1 MKYPL
6 EHLIDRCIT
15 QLNSG
20 MDLEDVLD
28 QVPDQAD
35 ELRPILAAVAW
46 VRMEI
51 PAPGLARR
59 LEGKQAVMAAAAQRR
74 RETEATQG
82 LINELRAGVAV
93 QDILAR
99 ARPEQR
105 ALVLAAWR
113 MHSTPPPTP
122 NGARV
127 ALGKERLL
135 ALVEGRRR
143 LRERAL
149 AARLSPGK
157 HLKVGLQGF
166 WQGLV
171 APRPQARRAISG
183 AMSMAAFIAALGLGA
198 GRVSGAAADSLPGD
212 PIYSIK
218 RLGESARIFFAFDA
232 DRRAELSDRFADARL
247 REMLALSDEGRDIP
261 AAVLRDWVHEQA
273 NAYGS
278 IRRLPVAQQERLLN
292 GLLQAF
298 GSAEA
303 LEQALGESVD
313 HRLSGMLSWMQAAA
327 APLLDKAAPSP
338 ADGSAALPHV
348 PLPIERPVALDEET
362 EAAPA
367 LKAAVPTAPV
377 SSETAEAAAAP
388 APDFVMPD
396 LVLVDEDEDEQAR
409 PAGQGA
415 STSSDQ
421 PTVEPTDDT
430 QIVQPP
436 VELPTP
442 GDDPQED
449 PGTGGSQEPEPQP

>member
-20 MDLEDVLD
+20 MDLEEVLD

-51 PAPGLARR
+51 PAPALNRR
-59 LEGKQAVMAAAAQRR
+59 LEGKQAIMAAAAQRR

-82 LINELRAGVAV
+82 LINELKAGVPV
-93 QDILAR
+93 QDILGR

-113 MHSTPPPTP
+113 MHSTPPPVP
-122 NGARV
+122 NATRV
-127 ALGKERLL
+127 ALGKERLV
-135 ALVEGRRR
+135 AMAEGRRR

-149 AARLSPGK
+149 AARLSPAK
-157 HLKVGLQGF
+157 HLKVGLLGF
-166 WQGLV
+166 WQGLS
-171 APRPQARRAISG
+171 APRPQARRALSG

-198 GRVSGAAADSLPGD
+198 GRVTGAAADSLPGD

-247 REMLALSDEGRDIP
+247 REMLALSTEGREIP
-261 AAVLRDWVHEQA
+261 AAVLRDWVDSQT
-273 NAYGS
+273 NAYSS
-278 IRRLPVAQQERLLN
+278 IRRLPVAEQERFLS
-292 GLLQAF
+292 GLLRAF

-303 LEQALGESVD
+303 LEQALGGAEEL
-313 HRLSGMLSWMQAAA
+313 RLAGMLSWMDAARQA
-327 APLLDKAAPSP
+327 SP
-338 ADGSAALPHV
+338 EASEDIAGGSSPVLPQV
-348 PLPIERPVALDEET
+348 PLPMDRPVAPDEET
-362 EAAPA
+362 EKAPARLAAPT
-367 LKAAVPTAPV
+367 LPV
-377 SSETAEAAAAP
+377 TPKEAAAEAAP
-388 APDFVMPD
+388 APDFVLPD
-396 LVLVDEDEDEQAR
+396 LALGEEDEDDQAH
-409 PAGQGA
+409 PAGQSGA
-415 STSSDQ
+415 ASDQ

-442 GDDPQED
+442 GDNPQED
-449 PGTGGSQEPEPQP
+449 PGVGSTQEPVQPQP

>member
-20 MDLEDVLD
+20 MDLEEVLE

-35 ELRPILAAVAW
+35 ELRPVLAAVAW

-51 PAPGLARR
+51 PVPAMSRR

-82 LINELRAGVAV
+82 LINELKAGVSV
-93 QDILAR
+93 QDILTR

-113 MHSTPPPTP
+113 VHSTPPPVP
-122 NGARV
+122 NAVRV
-127 ALGKERLL
+127 NLGKGRLMAL
-135 ALVEGRRR
+135 AEGRRR
-143 LRERAL
+143 LREKAL
-149 AARLSPGK
+149 VARLSPAK

-166 WQGLV
+166 WQGLL
-171 APRPQARRAISG
+171 APRPQARRALSG
-183 AMSMAAFIAALGLGA
+183 AMSMAAFVAALGLGA
-198 GRVSGAAADSLPGD
+198 VRVSGAAADSLPGD
-212 PIYSIK
+212 PAYSIK

-232 DRRAELSDRFADARL
+232 DRRALLSDRFADARL
-247 REMLALSDEGRDIP
+247 REMLTLSEEGREIP
-261 AAVLRDWVHEQA
+261 AAVLRDWVLEQD

-278 IRRLPVAQQERLLN
+278 IRRLPVAQQERFLS

-303 LEQALGESVD
+303 LEQALGEGVD
-313 HRLSGMLSWMQAAA
+313 HRLSGMLAWMGAADSA
-327 APLLDKAAPSP
+327 IADAVATTP
-338 ADGSAALPHV
+338 AQGSAVLPQA

-362 EAAPA
+362 EMAPA
-367 LKAAVPTAPV
+367 RTVVSPTA
-377 SSETAEAAAAP
+377 SGAQEGAEAAAP

-396 LVLVDEDEDEQAR
+396 LVLDVGDDDDEDR
-409 PAGQGA
+409 PAGQGG

-442 GDDPQED
+442 GDEPQEE
-449 PGTGGSQEPEPQP
+449 PGGAGTQEPGQPQP